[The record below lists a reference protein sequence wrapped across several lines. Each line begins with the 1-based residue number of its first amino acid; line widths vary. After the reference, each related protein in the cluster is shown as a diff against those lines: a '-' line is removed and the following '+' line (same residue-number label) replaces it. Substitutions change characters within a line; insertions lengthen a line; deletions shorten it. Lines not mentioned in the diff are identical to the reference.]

1 MSNNTHKNRKLKLLV
16 GASAVMLVAGPA
28 FAGGVTVVDNSV
40 DSALLNNLTKNT
52 VGFETIYS
60 YPLNQAR
67 VSATVT
73 ATGGITRTD
82 TYQGSTLSSSN
93 ASTSNTLAALAIGNT
108 FTNTVPSLSV
118 LDSNGSVDGLAVS
131 GVAINDGFVT
141 SLVENSTLDVSLEN
155 TPLDSST
162 NSSNSITATTMINK
176 GVTTVAGQVPN
187 TYTSVTGGSG
197 AIDQFAASYTTGDAE
212 TGIITTYENLVN
224 ATGSVVLSTLQHAEL
239 NASESFAKSL
249 NNDITLDLTSTLD
262 STMTGSGTLD
272 DNTVGAAFTGNS
284 STSSLTIEGG
294 ANPTFTGSAVVLTSQ
309 NYAGNGIDADNN
321 ADNLNT
327 DIAARVFADSAFESD
342 VYTLSGSVT
351 VDGNTVSA
359 SATGNASLGNLLS
372 IDGGINIAGSTASAS
387 ANLDNTNTQQD
398 TSATGSLV
406 VVTNQLMQDLSEVG
420 VPSALTAYVN
430 DASVTGY
437 VQDLNSGSLSVS
449 DNTIS
454 GTARGNS
461 YSGDIATGENVTTLN
476 GGVSFAT
483 MQSVAEQSVTSD
495 VTNTLIEARAG
506 DTFFGGIEDS
516 SLLVLD
522 NIVSS
527 AAYGNLIDQGIAL
540 EATSLNIGRTGAA
553 NLFVNTNGLLEA
565 NGSVLLTSQQTLDGA
580 PVSAY
585 LLGSVIKAISDDD
598 TGTDGSTV
606 TVGGN
611 TQEAVAVGGSASNA
625 LDIQATTVGSGI
637 GVANNQFVDFNSDIT
652 ASFAGAAQVYVAED
666 VGDDTGVGST
676 ISLIDNTQ
684 RAIAYANTASN
695 SLSIA
700 TTTANASF
708 NYAEAS
714 ELDLSTTAT
723 NRSESAYSILNTQ
736 LASSD
741 VNALV
746 GPATLGG
753 SQFEVYVARDVQD
766 GSAVFND
773 RNVAVAAAYGNQA
786 TNAGS
791 LELNS
796 LVMTDFEGA
805 NESESGASGIV
816 SVSNAQYVDS
826 NNGAGST
833 IFAQVRP
840 VGDAGVLTYV
850 FEDLFGGSS
859 VSTSTNT
866 LQAQSLGNAATNTL
880 DVVATQISAFGGFP
894 TMSDGGDV
902 NHSIGVNN
910 VQTNDFTR
918 VEATLR
924 ESAEVGGSMEVL
936 TYVGSNINDASAV
949 SLNNALLAN
958 AGSNRSTNGL
968 TVTTTGL
975 QASTAVNN
983 TQTTRGDTIAT
994 IGFEG
999 TAPTEGTAPATV
1011 GNAGS
1016 ANGIMSLNGNIVEV
1030 QGTPVT
1036 FTFAS
1041 NLTAEQAAFINAQVG
1056 FSGATAGGNTAT
1068 IAVGNYNVA
1077 FFNNFTINSGTE
1089 GVLSGDEVFTA
1100 SGFSMPGTDG
1110 SLGTATAGGV
1120 IIEAGG
1126 LIANST
1132 LRVDN
1137 NKVKGSA
1144 IGNDAT
1150 NSLVIAS
1157 TSISRASSQTRTH
1170 THDWDNGVDLGVG
1183 NWQDAAESSSSI
1195 ATVIST
1201 FHIDQELNN
1210 SITNSL
1216 ISVSG
1221 NEQSATAVAN
1231 LGDSELLVTAT
1242 DLASSPLTI
1251 GLASAQNVTSFEGN
1265 AVVSA
1270 ESIMEVY
1277 APIQSSGST
1286 INLNDNSNRAVG
1298 IFNDATNALAV
1309 TGSNIASVSGS
1320 NAFSTDTLME
1330 ADFALQNTQNSS
1342 GTLDTVAETVIYN
1355 QDLVDTA
1362 TNGVINGTVEVMGN
1376 LTLAESTANRSVNT
1390 AMVNGTAN
1398 QGASVGLGNVQDSSS
1413 IVTASATTTATL
1425 NLTGTNAVELI
1436 DDRAPLNTSSATMAG
1451 NTTQS
1456 LARGNSAINALTSDA
1471 GAQYTTVSGLAGSA
1485 NDSVNAAAIVR
1496 NEQSNRGSVSS
1507 SATADYTVALN
1518 SAGGAPSVLS
1528 STVTV
1533 ANNTV
1538 AAFAYGNQ
1546 ASNQLTLTPLN
1557 SGLATGAIN
1566 STQFNSGAITATAT
1580 SVTFHIGSSAGTT
1593 NASAFRTTG
1602 NAVTATAVGNS
1613 VTSALIG
1620 R

>member
-1 MSNNTHKNRKLKLLV
+1 MSNNIHKNRKLKLLV

-40 DSALLNNLTKNT
+40 NSALLNDLTKNT

-118 LDSNGSVDGLAVS
+118 LDSNISVDGLAVS

-162 NSSNSITATTMINK
+162 NSNNSITATTMINK

-249 NNDITLDLTSTLD
+249 NNDITLDLTSSFD

-284 STSSLTIEGG
+284 STSSLTIDGG

-309 NYAGNGIDADNN
+309 NYAGNGIESVNN

-327 DIAARVFADSAFESD
+327 NIAARVFADAAFESE

-372 IDGGINIAGSTASAS
+372 VNGGINIAGSTASAT
-387 ANLDNTNTQQD
+387 ATLDDTETQQD

-420 VPSALTAYVN
+420 VPSALVAYVN
-430 DASVTGY
+430 EASVTGY
-437 VQDLNSGSLSVS
+437 VQDLSSGSLSVS

-454 GTARGNS
+454 GSARGNS

-483 MQSVAEQSVTSD
+483 MQSVSEASVSSG
-495 VTNTLIEARAG
+495 VVNTLIEARAG
-506 DTFFGGIEDS
+506 DDWQYGIENS

-522 NIVSS
+522 NTVSS

-540 EATSLNIGRTGAA
+540 EATSLNIGTTAPA
-553 NLFVNTNGLLEA
+553 NLLATTDGLLDA
-565 NGSVLLTSQQTLDGA
+565 DGSVLLSSQQTLYDA

-585 LLGSVIKAISDDD
+585 LLGSVVQAQSWDDG
-598 TGTDGSTV
+598 GTDGSTV

-611 TQEAVAVGGSASNA
+611 LQEAVAVGGSALNA

-637 GVANNQFVDFNSDIT
+637 GVTNNQIVDINSDINAT
-652 ASFAGAAQVYVAED
+652 FAGTARVYVSED
-666 VGDDTGVGST
+666 VGDNGAST

-684 RAIAYANTASN
+684 RAVAYANTASN

-700 TTTANASF
+700 ATTANASF
-708 NYAEAS
+708 SYAEAS
-714 ELDLSTTAT
+714 ELDLNATAS
-723 NRSESAYSILNTQ
+723 NSSISAFSILNTQ

-746 GPATLGG
+746 GPTTLGA
-753 SQFEVYVARDVQD
+753 SQFEVFVGLDVQD
-766 GSAVFND
+766 GSAVVND

-796 LVMTDFEGA
+796 LVMADFEGSIEG
-805 NESESGASGIV
+805 ESSASGIV

-826 NNGAGST
+826 NGFGST

-850 FEDLFGGSS
+850 SEDLFGGSS

-880 DVVATQISAFGGFP
+880 DVIATQISAFGGFP

-924 ESAEVGGSMEVL
+924 DSAEVGGSMEVV
-936 TYVGSNINDASAV
+936 TYVGGDINDSSAV

-958 AGSNRSTNGL
+958 AGSNRATNGL

-975 QASTAVNN
+975 QATTAVNN

-999 TAPTEGTAPATV
+999 TGPTEGTIGGTVTNSGTAPGT
-1011 GNAGS
+1011 
-1016 ANGIMSLNGNIVEV
+1016 MSLGGNDLTV
-1030 QGTPVT
+1030 QGASVT

-1041 NLTAEQAAFINAQVG
+1041 ALNAAQAAFINSQAG
-1056 FSGATAGGNTAT
+1056 FSGASNGSNTAT
-1068 IAVGNYNVA
+1068 IAVGTWNVA
-1077 FFNNFTINSGTE
+1077 FFNNFTINSGAG
-1089 GVLSGDEVFTA
+1089 GVLSGDEEFTA
-1100 SGFSMPGTDG
+1100 TGFELPGTDG
-1110 SLGTATAGGV
+1110 SLGTPTAGGV
-1120 IIEAGG
+1120 FIVADASIT
-1126 LIANST
+1126 NST

-1157 TSISRASSQTRTH
+1157 TSISRASNQTQTH
-1170 THDWDNGVDLGVG
+1170 THDWDNDVDLGVG

-1195 ATVIST
+1195 ATVISS
-1201 FHIDQELNN
+1201 FHIDQEFNN

-1231 LGDSELLVTAT
+1231 LGDSELIVTAT

-1251 GLASAQNVTSFEGN
+1251 GLASAQNVYSE
-1265 AVVSA
+1265 AEASSEVSA
-1270 ESIMEVY
+1270 LSIMEVY

-1298 IFNDATNALAV
+1298 IFNDATNMLAV
-1309 TGSNIASVSGS
+1309 TGSNIGSVSLANADS
-1320 NAFSTDTLME
+1320 NDTLMS
-1330 ADFALQNTQNSS
+1330 ADFALQNTQNSI

-1376 LTLAESTANRSVNT
+1376 LTLAESSANRSVNT

-1398 QGASVGLGNVQDSSS
+1398 QGASVGLGNVQNSSS

-1425 NLTGTNAVELI
+1425 NLTGTDAVDALN
-1436 DDRAPLNTSSATMAG
+1436 DRAPLNTSSATMAG

-1496 NEQSNRGSVSS
+1496 NEQNNRGSVSS

>member
-1 MSNNTHKNRKLKLLV
+1 MSNNIHKNRKLKLLV

-40 DSALLNNLTKNT
+40 NSALLNDLTKNT

-118 LDSNGSVDGLAVS
+118 LDSNISVDGLAVS

-197 AIDQFAASYTTGDAE
+197 TIDQFAASYTTEAGE
-212 TGIITTYENLVN
+212 SSTTVYEDLVN
-224 ATGSVVLSTLQHAEL
+224 ATGSIVLSTLQHAEL

-249 NNDITLDLTSTLD
+249 NNDITLDLTSSFD

-284 STSSLTIEGG
+284 STSSLTIDGG

-309 NYAGNGIDADNN
+309 NYAGNGIESVNN

-327 DIAARVFADSAFESD
+327 NIAARVFADAAFESE

-372 IDGGINIAGSTASAS
+372 VNGGINIAGSTASAT
-387 ANLDNTNTQQD
+387 ATLDDTETQQD

-420 VPSALTAYVN
+420 VPSALVAYVN
-430 DASVTGY
+430 EASVTGY
-437 VQDLNSGSLSVS
+437 VQDLSSGSLSVS

-454 GTARGNS
+454 GSARGNS

-483 MQSVAEQSVTSD
+483 MQSVAEASVTSD

-506 DTFFGGIEDS
+506 DDWQYGIENS

-522 NIVSS
+522 NTVSS

-540 EATSLNIGRTGAA
+540 EATSLNIGTTAPA
-553 NLFVNTNGLLEA
+553 NLLATTDGLLDA
-565 NGSVLLTSQQTLDGA
+565 DGSVLLSSQQTLYDA

-585 LLGSVIKAISDDD
+585 LLGSVVQAQSWDDG
-598 TGTDGSTV
+598 GTDGSTV

-611 TQEAVAVGGSASNA
+611 LQEAVAVGGSALNA

-637 GVANNQFVDFNSDIT
+637 GVTNNQIVDINSDINAT
-652 ASFAGAAQVYVAED
+652 FAGTARVYVSED
-666 VGDDTGVGST
+666 VGDNGAST

-684 RAIAYANTASN
+684 RAVAYANTASN

-700 TTTANASF
+700 ATTANASF
-708 NYAEAS
+708 SYAEAS
-714 ELDLSTTAT
+714 ELDLNATAS
-723 NRSESAYSILNTQ
+723 NSSISAFSILNTQ

-746 GPATLGG
+746 GPTTLGA
-753 SQFEVYVARDVQD
+753 SQFEVFVGLDVQD
-766 GSAVFND
+766 GSAVVND

-796 LVMTDFEGA
+796 LVMADFEGSIEG
-805 NESESGASGIV
+805 ESSASGIV

-826 NNGAGST
+826 NGFGST

-850 FEDLFGGSS
+850 SEDLFGGSS

-880 DVVATQISAFGGFP
+880 DVIATQISAFGGFP

-924 ESAEVGGSMEVL
+924 VATESAENNGSVEVL
-936 TYVGSNINDASAV
+936 TYVGGDINDASAV

-958 AGSNRSTNGL
+958 AGSNRATNGL

-975 QASTAVNN
+975 QATTAVNN

-999 TAPTEGTAPATV
+999 TTPTEGTAPSTV
-1011 GNAGS
+1011 TNAGS
-1016 ANGIMSLNGNIVEV
+1016 STGVMSLNANDLTV
-1030 QGTPVT
+1030 QDAAVT

-1041 NLTAEQAAFINAQVG
+1041 NLTAEQASFINAQAG

-1068 IAVGNYNVA
+1068 IATGTYDVS
-1077 FFNNFTINSGTE
+1077 FFNNFTINSGAG

-1100 SGFSMPGTDG
+1100 NGFNLPGTNG

-1120 IIEAGG
+1120 IIEARG

-1157 TSISRASSQTRTH
+1157 TSISRASNQTQTH
-1170 THDWDNGVDLGVG
+1170 THDWDNDVDLGVG

-1201 FHIDQELNN
+1201 FHIDQEINN

-1231 LGDSELLVTAT
+1231 LGDSELIVTAT

-1251 GLASAQNVTSFEGN
+1251 GLASAQNVYSE
-1265 AVVSA
+1265 AEASSEVSA
-1270 ESIMEVY
+1270 LSIMEVY

-1298 IFNDATNALAV
+1298 IFNDATNTLAV
-1309 TGSNIASVSGS
+1309 TGSNIGSVSND
-1320 NAFSTDTLME
+1320 NANSSGYQVN
-1330 ADFALQNTQNSS
+1330 ADFALQNTQNSI

-1376 LTLAESTANRSVNT
+1376 LTLAESSANRSVNT
-1390 AMVNGTAN
+1390 GLVNGTAN
-1398 QGASVGLGNVQDSSS
+1398 QGASVGLGNDQNSSS

-1425 NLTGTNAVELI
+1425 NLTGTDAVDALN
-1436 DDRAPLNTSSATMAG
+1436 DRAPLNTSSATMAG

-1496 NEQSNRGSVSS
+1496 NEQNNRGSVSS

>member
-40 DSALLNNLTKNT
+40 DSALLNDLTKNT

-73 ATGGITRTD
+73 AAGGITRTD

-118 LDSNGSVDGLAVS
+118 LDSNLSVDGLAVS
-131 GVAINDGFVT
+131 GVAINDGYVT
-141 SLVENSTLDVSLEN
+141 SLVENSTLDVSLLN

-162 NSSNSITATTMINK
+162 NSNNSITATTMINK

-197 AIDQFAASYTTGDAE
+197 AIDQFAASYTTEA
-212 TGIITTYENLVN
+212 TTVYENLVD
-224 ATGSVVLSTLQHAEL
+224 ATGSIVLSTLQHAEL

-249 NNDITLDLTSTLD
+249 NNDITLDLTSTFD

-272 DNTVGAAFTGNS
+272 DNTVGAAFTGNN
-284 STSSLTIEGG
+284 STSSLAIDGG

-309 NYAGNGIDADNN
+309 NYAGNGIEAVNN

-327 DIAARVFADSAFESD
+327 DIAARVFAEAAFESE
-342 VYTLSGSVT
+342 VYTLTGSLT

-372 IDGGINIAGSTASAS
+372 VNGGINIAGSTASAS
-387 ANLDNTNTQQD
+387 ATLDDTETQQD

-406 VVTNQLMQDLSEVG
+406 VVTNQLVQDLSEVG
-420 VPSALTAYVN
+420 VPSSLVSYVN

-461 YSGDIATGENVTTLN
+461 YSGDIATGENVTSLN

-483 MQSVAEQSVTSD
+483 MQSVSEASVTSD
-495 VTNTLIEARAG
+495 VTNTLIQGQAG
-506 DTFFGGIEDS
+506 NYNNGIGISNS

-540 EATSLNIGRTGAA
+540 EATSLNIGQTAPAVLFA
-553 NLFVNTNGLLEA
+553 NTDGLLEA
-565 NGSVLLTSQQTLDGA
+565 NGTVLLSSQQTLYGA

-585 LLGSVIKAISDDD
+585 ALGSVIEAISGDQSS
-598 TGTDGSTV
+598 TDGSTV

-611 TQEAVAVGGSASNA
+611 TQEAVAVGGSATNA

-637 GVANNQFVDFNSDIT
+637 GVANNQLVDFNSDIT
-652 ASFAGAAQVYVAED
+652 ASFAGAAKVYVAED
-666 VGDDTGVGST
+666 VGDGTDVGST

-684 RAIAYANTASN
+684 RAIAYANTVSN

-708 NYAEAS
+708 TYAEAS
-714 ELDLSTTAT
+714 ELDLGTTAS
-723 NRSESAYSILNTQ
+723 NRLESAYSILNTQ

-741 VNALV
+741 VSALV

-753 SQFEVYVARDVQD
+753 SQFEVFVDLDVQD
-766 GSAVFND
+766 GSAVVND

-796 LVMTDFEGA
+796 LVMADFAGSIEG
-805 NESESGASGIV
+805 ESSSSGIV

-826 NNGAGST
+826 NNAFGST

-850 FEDLFGGSS
+850 SEDLFGGSS

-880 DVVATQISAFGGFP
+880 DVIATQISAFGGFP

-924 ESAEVGGSMEVL
+924 DVTEIGGSMEVL
-936 TYVGSNINDASAV
+936 TYVGGDINDSSAV

-958 AGSNRSTNGL
+958 AGSNRATNGL

-975 QASTAVNN
+975 QATTAVNN

-999 TAPTEGTAPATV
+999 TAPTEGTAPSTV
-1011 GNAGS
+1011 TNAGS
-1016 ANGIMSLNGNIVEV
+1016 STGVMSLNANDLTV
-1030 QGTPVT
+1030 QDAAVT

-1041 NLTAEQAAFINAQVG
+1041 NLTAEQASFINAQAG

-1068 IAVGNYNVA
+1068 IATGTYDVS
-1077 FFNNFTINSGTE
+1077 FFNNFTINSGAG

-1100 SGFSMPGTDG
+1100 NGFNLPGTNG

-1120 IIEAGG
+1120 IIEARG

-1157 TSISRASSQTRTH
+1157 TSISRASNQTQAH
-1170 THDWDNGVDLGVG
+1170 THDWDNDVDLGVG

-1201 FHIDQELNN
+1201 FHIDQEINN

-1231 LGDSELLVTAT
+1231 LGDSELIVTAT

-1251 GLASAQNVTSFEGN
+1251 GLASAQNVYSE
-1265 AVVSA
+1265 AEASSEVSA
-1270 ESIMEVY
+1270 LSIMEVY

-1298 IFNDATNALAV
+1298 IFNDATNTLAV
-1309 TGSNIASVSGS
+1309 TGSNIGSVSLDNANS
-1320 NAFSTDTLME
+1320 NGTLMS
-1330 ADFALQNTQNSS
+1330 ADFALQNTQNSI
-1342 GTLDTVAETVIYN
+1342 GTLNTVAETVIYN

-1376 LTLAESTANRSVNT
+1376 LTLAESSANRSVNT
-1390 AMVNGTAN
+1390 AVVNGTAN
-1398 QGASVGLGNVQDSSS
+1398 QGASVGLGNVQNSSS

-1425 NLTGTNAVELI
+1425 NLTGTDAVDALN
-1436 DDRAPLNTSSATMAG
+1436 DRAPLNTSSATMAG

-1471 GAQYTTVSGLAGSA
+1471 GAQYTTISGLAGSA
-1485 NDSVNAAAIVR
+1485 NDGVNAAAIVR
-1496 NEQSNRGSVSS
+1496 NEQNNRGSVSS
-1507 SATADYTVALN
+1507 SATADYTIALN

-1566 STQFNSGAITATAT
+1566 STQSNSGAITATAT

>member
-16 GASAVMLVAGPA
+16 GASAVILAAGPA

-40 DSALLNNLTKNT
+40 NSALLNDLTKNT

-118 LDSNGSVDGLAVS
+118 LDSNLSVDGLAVS

-141 SLVENSTLDVSLEN
+141 SLVENSTLDVSLLN

-197 AIDQFAASYTTGDAE
+197 TIDQFAASYTTEA
-212 TGIITTYENLVN
+212 TTVYENLVD
-224 ATGSVVLSTLQHAEL
+224 ATGSIVLSTLQHAEL

-249 NNDITLDLTSTLD
+249 NNDITLDLTSTFD

-284 STSSLTIEGG
+284 STSSLTIDGG

-309 NYAGNGIDADNN
+309 NYAGNGIEAVNN

-342 VYTLSGSVT
+342 VYTLSGSLT

-372 IDGGINIAGSTASAS
+372 VNGGINIAGSTASAS
-387 ANLDNTNTQQD
+387 ATLDDTETQQD

-406 VVTNQLMQDLSEVG
+406 VVTNQLMQDLSEAG
-420 VPSALTAYVN
+420 VRSSLVSYVN

-437 VQDLNSGSLSVS
+437 VQDLSSGSLSVS

-483 MQSVAEQSVTSD
+483 MQSVAEASVTSD

-506 DTFFGGIEDS
+506 DNWEYGIENS
-516 SLLVLD
+516 SLLVL
-522 NIVSS
+522 NNTVSS

-540 EATSLNIGRTGAA
+540 EATSLNIAATGPA
-553 NLFVNTNGLLEA
+553 NLLATTGGLLDA
-565 NGSVLLTSQQTLDGA
+565 DGSVLLSSQQTLYGA

-585 LLGSVIKAISDDD
+585 LLGSVVQAQSWDDA
-598 TGTDGSTV
+598 GTDGSTV

-611 TQEAVAVGGSASNA
+611 LQEAVAVGGSALNA

-637 GVANNQFVDFNSDIT
+637 GVTNNQIVDINSDIT
-652 ASFAGAAQVYVAED
+652 ASFAGTARVYVSED
-666 VGDDTGVGST
+666 VGDTGAST

-684 RAIAYANTASN
+684 RAVAYANTASN
-695 SLSIA
+695 SLAIA
-700 TTTANASF
+700 ATTANASF
-708 NYAEAS
+708 TFAQAS
-714 ELDLSTTAT
+714 ELDLNTAAS
-723 NRSESAYSILNTQ
+723 NSSISAYSILNTQ

-741 VNALV
+741 VSAVV
-746 GPATLGG
+746 GPDQSNW
-753 SQFEVYVARDVQD
+753 SQFEVYVDLDVQD
-766 GSAVFND
+766 GSAVIND

-786 TNAGS
+786 TNTGS

-796 LVMTDFEGA
+796 LVMADFSEG
-805 NESESGASGIV
+805 ESDSSGIIT
-816 SVSNAQYVDS
+816 VSNAQYVDS
-826 NNGAGST
+826 NNGFGST

-840 VGDAGVLTYV
+840 NGDAGVLTYV
-850 FEDLFGGSS
+850 SEDLFGGSS

-880 DVVATQISAFGGFP
+880 DVTATQISAFGGYP
-894 TMSDGGDV
+894 QMDDGGDLS
-902 NHSIGVNN
+902 HAIGVNN

-924 ESAEVGGSMEVL
+924 VATESAESTGSVEVL
-936 TYVGSNINDASAV
+936 TYVGGDINDSSAV
-949 SLNNALLAN
+949 SLNNALLAT
-958 AGSNRSTNGL
+958 AGSNRSINGL

-975 QASTAVNN
+975 QATTAVNN
-983 TQTTRGDTIAT
+983 MQTTRGDTIAT

-999 TAPTEGTAPATV
+999 TTPTEGTAPSTV
-1011 GNAGS
+1011 TNAGS
-1016 ANGIMSLNGNIVEV
+1016 STGVMSLNANDLTV
-1030 QGTPVT
+1030 QTAPVT

-1041 NLTAEQAAFINAQVG
+1041 NLTAEQASFINAQAG

-1068 IAVGNYNVA
+1068 IATGTYNVA
-1077 FFNNFTINSGTE
+1077 FFNNFTINSGTG

-1100 SGFSMPGTDG
+1100 NGFNLPGTNG
-1110 SLGTATAGGV
+1110 SLGTPTAGGV
-1120 IIEAGG
+1120 IIEARG

-1150 NSLVIAS
+1150 NSLVIES
-1157 TSISRASSQTRTH
+1157 TSISRASIRTQTH
-1170 THDWDNGVDLGVG
+1170 THDWDNDVDLGVG
-1183 NWQDAAESSSSI
+1183 NWQDASETSSSI

-1201 FHIDQELNN
+1201 FHIDQEANN

-1231 LGDSELLVTAT
+1231 LADSELIVTAT

-1251 GLASAQNVTSFEGN
+1251 GLASAQDVTSFDGN

-1270 ESIMEVY
+1270 QSIMEVY

-1298 IFNDATNALAV
+1298 IFNDATNTLAV
-1309 TGSNIASVSGS
+1309 TGSNIGSVSLD
-1320 NAFSTDTLME
+1320 NANSSYSQMN
-1330 ADFALQNTQNSS
+1330 ADFALQNTQWSS
-1342 GTLDTVAETVIYN
+1342 GVLDTVAETVIYN

-1376 LTLAESTANRSVNT
+1376 LTLAESSANRSVNT
-1390 AMVNGTAN
+1390 GMVNGTAN
-1398 QGASVGLGNVQDSSS
+1398 QGASVGVGNVQQSSS

-1425 NLTGTNAVELI
+1425 NLTGTDAVDALN
-1436 DDRAPLNTSSATMAG
+1436 DRAPLNTSSATMAG

-1471 GAQYTTVSGLAGSA
+1471 GAQYTTISGLAGSA
-1485 NDSVNAAAIVR
+1485 NGSVGAAAVVR
-1496 NEQSNRGSVSS
+1496 NEQSNQGSISS

-1566 STQFNSGAITATAT
+1566 STQSNSGAITATAT